1 MSNDPAR
8 NRRRHRRVEIQTS
21 IRLSTIDPE
30 IDPWTGRPFFRVCEE
45 SCANLSRGGAHVR
58 TREPLAPGRRLLLE
72 MQLPGDVV
80 FEAIGRVAW
89 SRPDLE
95 AAEAPPAQLDDAVP
109 GYGLGVEF
117 LGGTPDHLA
126 RLEDFLAERPEA
138 A

>member
-1 MSNDPAR
+1 MSNDR
-8 NRRRHRRVEIQTS
+8 TRDRRRHRRVRVETP

-30 IDPWTGRPFFRVCEE
+30 VDPWTGRPFFRACEE
-45 SCANLSRGGAHVR
+45 SCTNVSRGGALVR

-72 MQLPGDVV
+72 MQLPGGIA

-89 SRPDLE
+89 ARPE
-95 AAEAPPAQLDDAVP
+95 GGEP
-109 GYGLGVEF
+109 GHGLGVEF

-126 RLEDFLAERPEA
+126 RLESFLAERPEA

>member
-1 MSNDPAR
+1 MSNDRAR
-8 NRRRHRRVEIQTS
+8 NRRRHRRVGIEAS

-45 SCANLSRGGAHVR
+45 RCADLSRGGARVC

-72 MQLPGDVV
+72 MELPGGTM

-89 SRPDLE
+89 SR
-95 AAEAPPAQLDDAVP
+95 LDRPGAGSSGGDGS
-109 GYGLGVEF
+109 GYGIGVEF

-126 RLEDFLAERPEA
+126 RLEGFLAQRPEA